1 MVATF
6 KSAVTGRTQ
15 DLKSNS
21 LICDSV
27 TARKYFFAFLALF
40 ASCFT
45 AVFGKGRGFSL
56 KTSRFVSFSCP
67 FSFLRYGRFLG
78 SRSRCGEGRKN
89 EQKSFCCREAA
100 INFPRLANITGVR

>member
-27 TARKYFFAFLALF
+27 SSRKYFLLSWLSSLPALQQCS
-40 ASCFT
+40 AR
-45 AVFGKGRGFSL
+45 GRGFSL
-56 KTSRFVSFSCP
+56 NTSRFVSFSCP

-100 INFPRLANITGVR
+100 IN